1 MIRRWS
7 ITALCAIAMATLCLA
22 VVHRAVARAPERIV
36 SVNLCTDQL
45 ALLLVSRERI
55 RSVSFLAADP
65 ASSAMAQ
72 EARGL
77 HFNHGLAEQ
86 ILPLRPDIVLAG
98 PHGARHTIALLR
110 RLGHRVVQLPLGA
123 DLDDVAIHVRTIA
136 RALGAEVRGEAL
148 LDGFARRL
156 AALPPIPPGPRLRA
170 ALIESSGVT
179 SGANTLPHAVMA
191 AAGFDNLGARLG
203 INGVGR
209 IALEAIVAT
218 RPDALILG
226 RLEPQYPSL
235 AARFLGHPALARSVA
250 RGGVIDLP
258 DNLWS
263 CATPKIIAAVERLA
277 RFRVDIT
284 ARRGL
289 TQ

>member
-1 MIRRWS
+1 MIRPRS
-7 ITALCAIAMATLCLA
+7 ITALCTIVTAVICLA
-22 VVHRAVARAPERIV
+22 VVRSVAAEVPGRIV

-45 ALLLVSRERI
+45 ALMLVPRKRI
-55 RSVSFLAADP
+55 QSVSFLAADP
-65 ASSAMAQ
+65 ASSAMAE
-72 EARGL
+72 EAHGL
-77 HFNHGLAEQ
+77 QLNHGLAEE

-98 PHGARHTIALLR
+98 AYGARHTIALLR
-110 RLGHRVVQLPLGA
+110 RLGHRVVQLPLGTS
-123 DLDDVAIHVRTIA
+123 LDDVEVHVRRVA
-136 RALGAEVRGEAL
+136 RALGAKARGEAL
-148 LDGFARRL
+148 LDAFARRL
-156 AALPPIPPGPRLRA
+156 AALPPAGPDPRPRA

-179 SGANTLPHAVMA
+179 SGADTLPHAVMT

-209 IALEAIVAT
+209 IALEVIVAI

-235 AARFLGHPALARSVA
+235 AARTLSHPALIRSVA
-250 RGGVIDLP
+250 KSALIDIP

-263 CATPKIIAAVERLA
+263 CATPRIIAAIERLA
-277 RFRVDIT
+277 RFRAELAD
-284 ARRGL
+284 RRG